1 MIERRGVAC
10 RFCPSQG
17 DRLARID
24 PAAYGILTVNQL
36 QESSRMFATVRRQIS
51 SGIAPGKLQLP

>member
-1 MIERRGVAC
+1 
-10 RFCPSQG
+10 
-17 DRLARID
+17 LARID

-36 QESSRMFATVRRQIS
+36 QESSRVFATARPQIS